1 MNKFTRLKL
10 RKDSKDTPIRPKV
23 KVKPIKTQI
32 EIINVNVKF
41 NQTIKKVVQML
52 NTPQGMKNA
61 IKDYIMHRVGLL
73 SSTSDRDLG

>member
-1 MNKFTRLKL
+1 MNNFKRLKL
-10 RKDSKDTPIRPKV
+10 RKDNKDTPIRPKV

-32 EIINVNVKF
+32 EIINVNVKY

-61 IKDYIMHRVGLL
+61 IKDYIMHRVGQL
-73 SSTSDRDLG
+73 SNTSDQDLG